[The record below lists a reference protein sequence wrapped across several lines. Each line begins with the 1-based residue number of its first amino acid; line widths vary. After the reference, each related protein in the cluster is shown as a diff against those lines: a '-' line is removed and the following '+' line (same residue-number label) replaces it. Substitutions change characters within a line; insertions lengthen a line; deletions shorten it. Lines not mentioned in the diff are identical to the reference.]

1 MENKTVSID
10 SIIKQDNKDRKA
22 ILKEVEKN
30 LMDHSEKL
38 AEAEKINSDY
48 NLLKIKY
55 DSLKR
60 EADSTF
66 GTFNKQIKNLE
77 DKSNNLEKENV
88 VLKKIIND
96 NNLQISGLKTIVELL
111 VNKYGINTIE
121 NIKSLSEE
129 KINEYLEDNNI

>member
-121 NIKSLSEE
+121 NITCLSEE